1 MRNKDIDGGNAFD
14 WGRAS
19 KEYAR
24 FRDIY
29 PDEFYRRII
38 SLGLCI
44 KGQRILDLGT
54 GTGVL
59 PRNLYRF
66 GAKFACA
73 DISENQIAEAK
84 RLSLAAGMDIEYI
97 VASAETVAFPPGSFD
112 AIIACQC
119 FVYFDKAVVLPK
131 IYAMLKD
138 NGRFCVLWTAW
149 LPEED
154 EIAKAS
160 EQLVLKYNPAWTGAG
175 YTRPDMTVPEWPRRL
190 FLPENAIAYDIHI
203 PFTRESWHGRMLAC
217 RGIGAS
223 SLSEAEISAFEAE
236 HKELLNN
243 CPEYFEILHHVTIL
257 DLRKNARAAL

>member
-1 MRNKDIDGGNAFD
+1 MMKNKDIDGGNSFD

-19 KEYAR
+19 KEYAQ

-29 PDEFYRRII
+29 PAEFYQRII
-38 SLGLCI
+38 GLGLCI
-44 KGQRILDLGT
+44 RGQRVLDLGT

-66 GAKFACA
+66 GAKFVGA
-73 DISENQIAEAK
+73 DISDNQIAEAK

-97 VASAETVAFPPGSFD
+97 VASAETIDFPPGYFD
-112 AIIACQC
+112 VITACQC
-119 FVYFDKAVVLPK
+119 FIYFDKAIALPK
-131 IYAMLKD
+131 IHSMLGE

-160 EQLVLKYNPAWTGAG
+160 EQLVLRYNPTWTGAG
-175 YTRPDMTVPEWPRRL
+175 YIRPNMIVPEWSKQL
-190 FLPENAIAYDIHI
+190 FLLENAIAYDIGI

-223 SLSEAEISAFEAE
+223 SLSEEEIADFETE
-236 HKELLNN
+236 HRKLLNDY
-243 CPEYFEILHHVTIL
+243 PEHFEILHHVTIM
-257 DLRKNARAAL
+257 DFQKINGE